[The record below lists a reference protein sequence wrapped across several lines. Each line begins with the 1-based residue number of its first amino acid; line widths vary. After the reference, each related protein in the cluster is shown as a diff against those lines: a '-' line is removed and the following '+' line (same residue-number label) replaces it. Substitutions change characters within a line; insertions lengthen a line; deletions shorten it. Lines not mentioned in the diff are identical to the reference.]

1 MGARFRNR
9 FIFTGQGGVL
19 AQEYEVAAAGGA
31 AVAAE
36 GSGGTA
42 VGLPATVM
50 LESLGAAEL
59 RVKAPIEVAVFAEGG
74 QVVAAAAGLDEFGF
88 GDDLPGAIGDLQAA
102 LADLYFTLEAEQ
114 GHLGKGLRRVWGV
127 LQDKVERR

>member
-1 MGARFRNR
+1 M
-9 FIFTGQGGVL
+9 
-19 AQEYEVAAAGGA
+19 AQEYEVIAA

-36 GSGGTA
+36 GGGGMA
-42 VGLPATVM
+42 AESPVKAAGLPATVM

-59 RVKAPIEVAVFAEGG
+59 RVKSPIEVAVFAEGG

-88 GDDLPGAIGDLQAA
+88 GDDLPAAIGDLQAA

-114 GHLGKGLRRVWGV
+114 GHLGKGLRRVWQG
-127 LQDKVERR
+127 LQDKVERQ

>member
-1 MGARFRNR
+1 M
-9 FIFTGQGGVL
+9 
-19 AQEYEVAAAGGA
+19 AQEYKVAAAGSA

-36 GSGGTA
+36 DGGGMTA
-42 VGLPATVM
+42 ELPATVM
-50 LESLGAAEL
+50 LESLGPAEL
-59 RVKAPIEVAVFAEGG
+59 RVKSPIEVAVFAEGG

-88 GDDLPGAIGDLQAA
+88 GDDLPEAIGDLQAA